1 VLTQGHSISGHECD
15 ERQRGERVTTVEERP
30 TGSQTVDVKP
40 RSREVTDGIAKAP
53 ARAML
58 RAVGMGDDDWEK
70 PQIGVASSWNEITP
84 CNLSLDRLAKRA
96 KEGVHAAG
104 GFPLEFGTISVSDG
118 ISMGHEGMRASLVS
132 REVIADS
139 VETVM
144 FAERL
149 DGSVL
154 LAGCDKSLPGMLM
167 AAARLDL
174 ASVFVYSGSTLPGK
188 LGDRDNMTIID
199 VFEGVGACARGL
211 ITREELD
218 AIEKA
223 ACPGQGSCGGMYTA
237 NTMASVAEALGMAL
251 PGSAAP
257 PAPDSRRDAVAIAS
271 GEAVVNL
278 LRKGITA
285 RQIMTK
291 KAFEN
296 AITVVMALG
305 GSTNAVLHLM
315 AMAHEA
321 DVDLTLED
329 FNRIGDRTP
338 HLADVK
344 PFGRFVMTDVD
355 RVGGVPVVL
364 RALLD
369 AGLLH
374 GDALTVTG
382 KTMAENLAE
391 IAPPDP
397 DGAIIHAMNNPI
409 HKTGGLVILRGSL
422 APEGA
427 VVKSAGF
434 DAEVFEGTARVFD
447 GEQGA
452 MDAVTE
458 GTLKPGD
465 VVVIRYEGPKGGPG
479 MREMLAVTGA
489 IKGAGL
495 GKDVLLLTDGRFSG
509 GTTGLC
515 IGHVAPEAADGGPIA
530 FVRDGDPIRLD
541 LAARTLDVLVD
552 EAELA
557 RRAEGWAPPAP
568 RYTRGVLA
576 KYAKLVGSAAQGA
589 ICG

>member
-1 VLTQGHSISGHECD
+1 
-15 ERQRGERVTTVEERP
+15 VTTVEERP
-30 TGSQTVDVKP
+30 TSNDVDMKP
-40 RSREVTDGIAKAP
+40 RSREVTDGDAKAP

-58 RAVGMGDDDWEK
+58 RAVGMGDDDWVK

-104 GFPLEFGTISVSDG
+104 GYPLEFGTISVSDG

-139 VETVM
+139 VETVV

-149 DGSVL
+149 DGTVL

-174 ASVFVYSGSTLPGK
+174 ASVFVYSGSTLPGR
-188 LGDRDNMTIID
+188 LGDKDLTLID
-199 VFEGVGACARGL
+199 VFEGVGACAAGK
-211 ITREELD
+211 ITRDELT
-218 AIEKA
+218 AIEKN
-223 ACPGQGSCGGMYTA
+223 ACPGMGSCGGMYTA

-257 PAPDSRRDAVAIAS
+257 PAPDARRDAIAIAS
-271 GEAVVNL
+271 GEAVVEL

-291 KAFEN
+291 EAFEN
-296 AITVVMALG
+296 AITVAMALG

-315 AMAHEA
+315 AIAHEA
-321 DVDLTLED
+321 EVDLTLDD

-344 PFGRFVMTDVD
+344 PFGRYVMTDVD
-355 RVGGVPVVL
+355 RIGGVPVVM

-374 GDALTVTG
+374 GDVLTVTG
-382 KTMAENLAE
+382 RTLAENLAE
-391 IAPPDP
+391 ITPPDP
-397 DGAIIHAMNNPI
+397 DGAIIHAMNDPI
-409 HKTGGLVILRGSL
+409 HSTGGLTILRGSL

-434 DAEVFEGTARVFD
+434 DADVFEGTARVFD

-458 GTLKPGD
+458 GRLGAGD
-465 VVVIRYEGPKGGPG
+465 VVVIRYEGPRGGPG

-515 IGHVAPEAADGGPIA
+515 VGHIAPEATDGGPIA
-530 FVRDGDPIRLD
+530 FVRDGDAIKLD
-541 LAARTLDVLVD
+541 LAARTLELLVD
-552 EAELA
+552 ADELA
-557 RRAEGWAPPAP
+557 ARREGWAPPAP
-568 RYTRGVLA
+568 RYTKGVLG

-589 ICG
+589 VCG